1 MDSPQGRQLLA
12 FEANIYGYL
21 ILVNRGF
28 ALSIRLSSQDNR
40 TVRKTLH
47 RPENLAL
54 IELLRELRVAAD
66 LRQVELADRLG
77 VNQNFVSNVEQGIR
91 RLDLIELRD
100 YAAALEVPFLEL
112 AATWSAR
119 ITDATRPPRAKTGKR
134 AT

>member
-1 MDSPQGRQLLA
+1 M
-12 FEANIYGYL
+12 
-21 ILVNRGF
+21 
-28 ALSIRLSSQDNR
+28 SIRLSSQDNR

-91 RLDLIELRD
+91 RLDVVELRD
-100 YAAALEVPFLEL
+100 YAAALEIPFLEL
-112 AATWSAR
+112 AQRWEERVVSGKPA
-119 ITDATRPPRAKTGKR
+119 PRRRKR
-134 AT
+134 ASSS